1 MTRSIAVNSPL
12 VMLLAA
18 CQPAGDGSGAAPEP
32 RLTTT
37 SEDDQ
42 PGIAA
47 MPPPGEYRL
56 AGADGSE
63 VNLGHAITVSIGEDT
78 IAMVSQCV
86 TPQWRYD
93 YADGVLT
100 TRIIPTPI
108 CERGRYPEEEAV
120 MAVFDA
126 PETALRTPDN
136 GWYIAGG
143 DHSVTLF
150 SQ

>member
-1 MTRSIAVNSPL
+1 MRSATAILPAA
-12 VMLLAA
+12 LLALTA
-18 CQPAGDGSGAAPEP
+18 CSERDTPALEAPE
-32 RLTTT
+32 
-37 SEDDQ
+37 DQ
-42 PGIAA
+42 PTTVSDTEPGVAA

-56 AGADGSE
+56 AGADGRE
-63 VNLGHAITVSIGEDT
+63 VNLGHAITVSIDSDT
-78 IAMVSQCV
+78 IAVASQCV
-86 TPQWRYD
+86 TPRWRYE
-93 YADGVLT
+93 YSAGVLT

-108 CERGRYPEEEAV
+108 CERGRYQEEEAV

-143 DHSVTLF
+143 DHSITLF